1 MDDWEYEELFESVKE
16 NYYNYLK
23 KKLSEKHALA
33 RTSYDFETVRNE
45 GIIENLIV
53 ATALGEIIS
62 SHKQVFIGNLNS
74 INETINKTN
83 LNELHGKLL
92 EKEIND
98 LAKKMKIV
106 LNSLNNMP
114 IDYNSSIDIE

>member
-1 MDDWEYEELFESVKE
+1 MDDWEYEELFEAVKE

-23 KKLSEKHALA
+23 KNLSEKHALA

-53 ATALGEIIS
+53 GTALGEIIS
-62 SHKQVFIGNLNS
+62 SHKKVFVGTLNL
-74 INETINKTN
+74 INETINKIN
-83 LNELHGKLL
+83 PNELHGNLL

-98 LAKKMKIV
+98 LTKKNGKG
-106 LNSLNNMP
+106 S
-114 IDYNSSIDIE
+114 